1 MPDKNVMKQFDET
14 MIFGEDDFDDKL
26 ETVIK
31 PWVHNQ
37 LQEGY
42 FDSEDGTK
50 IHYHYALHPQEQAS
64 VVVSHGFCEFVSK
77 YHEVMYYFYEM
88 GYSVFFLEY
97 RGHGF
102 SQRYVEELDRVY
114 VRDYGEYV
122 QDLHGLVEQ
131 VVKPLSKTDTYF
143 LFAHS
148 MGGCIATLYLE
159 QHPEVFKAAILSSP
173 LLQMNF
179 RDVPEWAVSILTLW
193 SRIARWDL
201 RYVPGQKGFDNV
213 YVFNTSSCTSEP
225 RYAYVFSERQ
235 REPHYTSYGGTYAW
249 TRASIKA
256 IKKAHKD
263 ADKIVAPI
271 LLFQAGLDGMVKPA
285 GQERFVQETK
295 NTRLVH
301 YEDAK
306 HEIFNA
312 KVDVRKPYYSE
323 IFSFLQEHLPQDR

>member
-1 MPDKNVMKQFDET
+1 MQFKED
-14 MIFGEDDFDDKL
+14 MIIGEDDFSEKL
-26 ETVIK
+26 ENVIK
-31 PWVHNQ
+31 PWVHNK
-37 LQEGY
+37 LQEGF
-42 FDSEDGTK
+42 FDSQDGTK
-50 IHYHYALHPQEQAS
+50 IHYHYAIHDEERAS
-64 VVVSHGFCEFVSK
+64 VVISHGFCEFVSK
-77 YHEVMYYFYEM
+77 YHEVMYYFYQM

-102 SQRYVEELDRVY
+102 SQRCVEELDRVV
-114 VRDYGEYV
+114 VRDYQEYV
-122 QDLHGLVEQ
+122 QDLNGLVEQ
-131 VVKPLSKTDTYF
+131 VVKPMSRTNTYF

-159 QHPEVFKAAILSSP
+159 QHPEVFRAAILSSP

-179 RDVPEWAVSILTLW
+179 KDVPEWAVSALVLW

-201 RYVPGQKGFDNV
+201 KYVPGQHGFDNV

-256 IKKAHKD
+256 IKKAHKN
-263 ADKIVAPI
+263 ADKVVAPI
-271 LLFQAGLDGMVKPA
+271 LLFQAGLDSMVKPA
-285 GQERFVQETK
+285 GQQRFVSETK

-301 YEDAK
+301 YATSK
-306 HEIFNA
+306 HEVFNA
-312 KVDVRKPYYSE
+312 TEDVRIPYYKE
-323 IFSFLQEHLPQDR
+323 IFAFLEENMPKGK